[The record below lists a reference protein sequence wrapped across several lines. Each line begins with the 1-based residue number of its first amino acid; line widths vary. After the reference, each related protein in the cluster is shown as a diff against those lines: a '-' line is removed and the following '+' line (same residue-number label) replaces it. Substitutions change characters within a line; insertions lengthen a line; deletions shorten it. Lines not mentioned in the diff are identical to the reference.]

1 MSLCT
6 SQEPLESSLLSF
18 PLSFGTCMLS
28 LDTPRGQQTLGEAGL
43 RAGYVPVGIFQDLG
57 IIFMRRDEFCISF
70 LSIFSTDLKQKG
82 KTWLL
87 IRI

>member
-1 MSLCT
+1 MPSLA
-6 SQEPLESSLLSF
+6 
-18 PLSFGTCMLS
+18 
-28 LDTPRGQQTLGEAGL
+28 TPRGQQTLGEAGL

-57 IIFMRRDEFCISF
+57 IIFMQRDEFWISF

-82 KTWLL
+82 KIWLL